1 MINLLLNSFFNILS
15 IMKKLILSA
24 IVLIALSLNT
34 KAQSFHLGLK
44 LGGNLNKI
52 QGQSFKDGFNLG
64 YQGGAYAEIGLGK
77 TFAIQ
82 PEVLFSQ
89 TQTTSTTFNSSLAP
103 NKDAKFNY
111 LSIPILLKINLSKL
125 FSFHVGPEYSILVN
139 HSNDLVQNGKDA
151 FNNGN
156 FGMIGGVQLNLGSLK
171 VYGRYNVGLSNINQ
185 LQNQEEWKTQQLQIG
200 IGLKLF

>member
-1 MINLLLNSFFNILS
+1 
-15 IMKKLILSA
+15 MKKIFLSVIILVA
-24 IVLIALSLNT
+24 FTLNIQ
-34 KAQSFHLGLK
+34 AQGFHLGLK

-64 YQGGAYAEIGLGK
+64 YQGGAYVEIGFGK
-77 TFAIQ
+77 TFGLQ

-89 TQTTSTTFNSSLAP
+89 TQTTTTNITSSLAP
-103 NKDAKFNY
+103 NKDAQFNY
-111 LSIPILLKINLSKL
+111 LSIPVLLKINLSKL
-125 FSFHVGPEYSILVN
+125 LSLHVGPEYSILMN

-156 FGMIGGVQLNLGSLK
+156 FGLIGGVQLNLGTLK

-200 IGLKLF
+200 VGLKLF